1 MLRKNALNLS
11 VRSKGEE
18 GPPTLLSDLNSQED
32 GAHLL
37 LCRSSAWAGSTELS
51 SHVYKY
57 QEKPEH
63 KGTSPALP
71 RVSWIQS
78 SPGTARTTAGR
89 REASSEQR
97 HSCAQP
103 RTHQESCE
111 ASEVP
116 TGQEKLWR
124 ELLMET
130 HLQKGLRTT
139 VY

>member
-1 MLRKNALNLS
+1 MPES
-11 VRSKGEE
+11 VRRKDEE
-18 GPPTLLSDLNSQED
+18 SPPTLLSDLNNQGKD
-32 GAHLL
+32 GAHSL
-37 LCRSSAWAGSTELS
+37 LCRSSALAGATELS

-57 QEKPEH
+57 REKPEH
-63 KGTSPALP
+63 KGTSPALQ

-78 SPGTARTTAGR
+78 GPGTARTTAGR

-97 HSCAQP
+97 HSCAYS

-124 ELLMET
+124 ALLMET
-130 HLQKGLRTT
+130 HVQKGLRTT